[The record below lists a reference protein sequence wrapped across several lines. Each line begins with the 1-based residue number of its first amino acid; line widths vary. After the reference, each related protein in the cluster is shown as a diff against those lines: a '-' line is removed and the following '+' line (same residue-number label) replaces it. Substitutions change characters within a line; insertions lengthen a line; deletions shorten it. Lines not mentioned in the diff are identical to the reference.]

1 MLTRSATRVTC
12 VTCARI
18 KAVLPSTTSESRAL
32 KQLTDEY
39 TAAFAAES
47 ELRAGAGKAVLEAQH
62 AAELRQDAVAHGQT
76 LSSRGQVSACT
87 LVSHTS

>member
-1 MLTRSATRVTC
+1 MYMLTVLKSAKME
-12 VTCARI
+12 AWH
-18 KAVLPSTTSESRAL
+18 PWSTLHGSLR
-32 KQLTDEY
+32 QLTAEQ
-39 TAAFAAES
+39 AAALAAES